1 MTGMEMSAS
10 SDIVD
15 MSQASDAAGS
25 GALAQRK
32 RTGALTE
39 TIRSALLDGHLGQ
52 GRINE
57 VHLASTLGVSRTPVR
72 AALQTLAG
80 EGLLDHA
87 PNRGF
92 AVRSFSLDEIGDA
105 FEVRALNEGLACRL
119 AAERG
124 LTLAQNDAI
133 REVLNRG
140 DKLLSEDVDLAE
152 RRRGYAEVNTQFH
165 ATLLEAA
172 GSRLIVDVLK
182 LCNRVPQTTTHNVM
196 AFNLDDVRQRHAE
209 HHAIYKAVALREP
222 QSAQAQMREHI
233 LHVKNSL
240 VRSALAERIASAGE
254 QSVNSR
260 RAP

>member
-1 MTGMEMSAS
+1 M
-10 SDIVD
+10 
-15 MSQASDAAGS
+15 
-25 GALAQRK
+25 
-32 RTGALTE
+32 
-39 TIRSALLDGHLGQ
+39 
-52 GRINE
+52 
-57 VHLASTLGVSRTPVR
+57 
-72 AALQTLAG
+72 LAG

-124 LTLAQNDAI
+124 LTLAQDDTI
-133 REVLNRG
+133 REVLGRG
-140 DKLLSEDVDLAE
+140 DRLLSGTVDLVE
-152 RRRGYAEVNTQFH
+152 CRRGYAEINTQFH

-196 AFNLDDVRQRHAE
+196 AFNLDDVRQRHTE

-222 QSAQAQMREHI
+222 QSAQAQMREHTPPCEELFGEI
-233 LHVKNSL
+233 GACRTHRIGASWRV
-240 VRSALAERIASAGE
+240 AL
-254 QSVNSR
+254 SR
-260 RAP
+260 GRRFRFLDFAPAADRQFGVTK

>member
-10 SDIVD
+10 SDIAD

-32 RTGALTE
+32 RTGAQAVTE
-39 TIRSALLDGHLGQ
+39 SIRSALLDGNLGQ

-57 VHLASTLGVSRTPVR
+57 VHLANSLGVSRTPVR
-72 AALQTLAG
+72 AALQMLAG

-92 AVRSFSLDEIGDA
+92 AVRAFSLDEIGDA

-124 LTLAQNDAI
+124 LTLAQNEAI
-133 REVLNRG
+133 GEVLGRG
-140 DKLLSEDVDLAE
+140 DRLLSGHVDLVE
-152 RRRGYAEVNTQFH
+152 CRRGYAEVNTKFH

-172 GSRLIVDVLK
+172 GSRLIGDVLK

-240 VRSALAERIASAGE
+240 VRSVLAERIASARGA
-254 QSVNSR
+254 SSLG
-260 RAP
+260 

>member
-10 SDIVD
+10 NDVVD

-32 RTGALTE
+32 RIGALAVTE
-39 TIRSALLDGHLGQ
+39 SIRSALLDGNLGE

-57 VHLASTLGVSRTPVR
+57 VHLANTLGVSRTPVR
-72 AALQTLAG
+72 AALQMLAG

-124 LTLAQNDAI
+124 LTLAQEDAI
-133 REVLNRG
+133 REVLGRG
-140 DKLLSEDVDLAE
+140 DRLLSGDVDLVE
-152 RRRGYAEVNTQFH
+152 CRRGYAEVNTQFH

-182 LCNRVPQTTTHNVM
+182 LCNRVPQTNAHNVM

-209 HHAIYKAVALREP
+209 HHAIYKSVALREP
-222 QSAQAQMREHI
+222 HSAQVQMREHI

-240 VRSALAERIASAGE
+240 VRSTLAERIASARAGE
-254 QSVNSR
+254 
-260 RAP
+260 

>member
-1 MTGMEMSAS
+1 MSAS
-10 SDIVD
+10 SDTVD

-25 GALAQRK
+25 GAPAQRK
-32 RTGALTE
+32 RIGAQAVTE
-39 TIRSALLDGHLGQ
+39 TIRGALLDGNLGR

-57 VHLASTLGVSRTPVR
+57 VHLANILGVSRTPVR

-124 LTLAQNDAI
+124 LTLAQDDAI
-133 REVLNRG
+133 REVLGRG
-140 DKLLSEDVDLAE
+140 DKLLSGSVDLVE
-152 RRRGYAEVNTQFH
+152 CRRGYAEVNTQFH

-172 GSRLIVDVLK
+172 GSRLIGDVLK

-240 VRSALAERIASAGE
+240 VREALNERIASARGV
-254 QSVNSR
+254 SS
-260 RAP
+260 

>member
-32 RTGALTE
+32 RTGAQAVTE
-39 TIRSALLDGHLGQ
+39 SIRSALLDGNLGQ

-57 VHLASTLGVSRTPVR
+57 VHLASSLGVSRTPVR
-72 AALQTLAG
+72 AALQMLAG

-124 LTLAQNDAI
+124 LTLAQNEAI
-133 REVLNRG
+133 GEVLG
-140 DKLLSEDVDLAE
+140 
-152 RRRGYAEVNTQFH
+152 
-165 ATLLEAA
+165 
-172 GSRLIVDVLK
+172 
-182 LCNRVPQTTTHNVM
+182 
-196 AFNLDDVRQRHAE
+196 
-209 HHAIYKAVALREP
+209 
-222 QSAQAQMREHI
+222 
-233 LHVKNSL
+233 
-240 VRSALAERIASAGE
+240 
-254 QSVNSR
+254 
-260 RAP
+260 